1 MAKVNPYG
9 DSDWGGLF
17 EAQGNTLS
25 DVRAKISQERE
36 AKVRQA
42 YADVISGGG
51 SIAAGRQAKAIE
63 QQNQLFQG
71 IAQNLFGSE
80 DGMIS
85 QDPRL
90 AKAVKRD
97 KDRKE
102 VVSILGTYTDPN
114 SPGGS
119 EISEQEMKMGF
130 SELMKRGYVKEA
142 KEFLAMAQS
151 MGGQRRADVT
161 SGLEQDKF
169 KWKKIVDDKTL
180 TQGDIK
186 LRLNELQTKH
196 NIKID
201 YEKLGVS
208 KDDLKL
214 QGDIAF
220 AKIAWDKEKNNRAQ
234 GEVERSNLAR
244 EALTSRGYDI
254 NEDGNV
260 IKREQLKETERM
272 NTARIGNMEKD
283 IKLRSR
289 VQDFNEDFKNRSF
302 GWQKKMDEL
311 NADLKKQGLE
321 IRREGNRIQLVGI
334 ETRAAT
340 AKEGRKSQE
349 KMARNRINAN
359 LTMAEKR
366 IISAE
371 KLSNLDR
378 QSREEISKARDKTS
392 LEIANIKSKPK
403 QKEIKTVTDKDR
415 DQILSYIKGT
425 PGLEEKMKSALGQT
439 AWYDNFRSIN
449 SNSVAILTSKAKTV
463 QRHYSNAN
471 QYISLNQA
479 LDLLVSDM
487 TVKEREDVVQGK
499 DTSKKVPEVIIEE
512 IKE

>member
-25 DVRAKISQERE
+25 DVRAKIGQERE

-42 YADVISGGG
+42 YADVISSGG

-80 DGMIS
+80 DGIIS

-142 KEFLAMAQS
+142 KEFLTMAQS
-151 MGGQRRADVT
+151 MGGQRRADIT
-161 SGLEQDKF
+161 SGLEQQKF
-169 KWKKIVDDKTL
+169 NWKKIVDDKTL
-180 TQGDIK
+180 TQGDKK
-186 LRLNELQTKH
+186 LRLHELQTNH

-220 AKIAWDKEKNNRAQ
+220 AKIAWDQQKHNRAQ
-234 GEVERSNLAR
+234 GEIERSNLAR

-254 NEDGNV
+254 NEDGHV

-321 IRREGNRIQLVGI
+321 IRREGNNIQLVGI

-340 AKEGRKSQE
+340 ADKNRSAQIMQTRERILSSENMNIYNELGKNKRAELDRELRKSLDDAKTLRNTETIKAPNDNERLAVLNFVKTIKGVKDSKTNKTGPDLQNSLQE
-349 KMARNRINAN
+349 FYEGGDWGSIDSESIGTLASHAKKIMESYRRRG
-359 LTMAEKR
+359 M
-366 IISAE
+366 
-371 KLSNLDR
+371 
-378 QSREEISKARDKTS
+378 S
-392 LEIANIKSKPK
+392 LEITEAVQMIVEDNLGTGKFDFKRGSGP
-403 QKEIKTVTDKDR
+403 
-415 DQILSYIKGT
+415 QITI
-425 PGLEEKMKSALGQT
+425 
-439 AWYDNFRSIN
+439 
-449 SNSVAILTSKAKTV
+449 
-463 QRHYSNAN
+463 
-471 QYISLNQA
+471 
-479 LDLLVSDM
+479 
-487 TVKEREDVVQGK
+487 
-499 DTSKKVPEVIIEE
+499 KKVS
-512 IKE
+512 

>member
-9 DSDWGGLF
+9 GSDWGGLF

-25 DVRAKISQERE
+25 DVRAKIGQERE

-119 EISEQEMKMGF
+119 EISEQEMKQGF

-161 SGLEQDKF
+161 SGLDQQKF
-169 KWKKIVDDKTL
+169 NWKKIVDDKTL

-186 LRLNELQTKH
+186 LRLNELQTNH

-220 AKIAWDKEKNNRAQ
+220 AKIAWDKQKNNRAQ
-234 GEVERSNLAR
+234 GEIERSNLAR
-244 EALTSRGYDI
+244 ESLTSRGYDI

-260 IKREQLKETERM
+260 IKREQLTETERM

-321 IRREGNRIQLVGI
+321 IRREGNSIQLVGI
-334 ETRAAT
+334 ETRADT
-340 AKEGRKSQE
+340 ADKNRSAQIMQTRERILSSENMNIYNELGKNKRAELDRELRKSLDDAKTLRDTKTIKAPTKDERLAVLNFVKTIKGVKDLKTNKTGPNLQNSLQE
-349 KMARNRINAN
+349 FYEGGDFGSIDSESIGVLASHAKKIMESYRRRGIP
-359 LTMAEKR
+359 
-366 IISAE
+366 
-371 KLSNLDR
+371 
-378 QSREEISKARDKTS
+378 
-392 LEIANIKSKPK
+392 LEITEAVQMIVEDNLGTGKFDFKRGSGP
-403 QKEIKTVTDKDR
+403 
-415 DQILSYIKGT
+415 QITI
-425 PGLEEKMKSALGQT
+425 
-439 AWYDNFRSIN
+439 
-449 SNSVAILTSKAKTV
+449 
-463 QRHYSNAN
+463 
-471 QYISLNQA
+471 
-479 LDLLVSDM
+479 
-487 TVKEREDVVQGK
+487 
-499 DTSKKVPEVIIEE
+499 KKVSGP
-512 IKE
+512 

>member
-9 DSDWGGLF
+9 GSDWGGLF

-25 DVRAKISQERE
+25 DVRAKIGQERE

-119 EISEQEMKMGF
+119 EISEQEMKQGF

-161 SGLEQDKF
+161 SGLDQQKF
-169 KWKKIVDDKTL
+169 NWKKIVDDKTL
-180 TQGDIK
+180 TQGDKK
-186 LRLNELQTKH
+186 LRLNALQTNH

-220 AKIAWDKEKNNRAQ
+220 AKIAWDKQKNNRAQ
-234 GEVERSNLAR
+234 GEIERSNLAR
-244 EALTSRGYDI
+244 ESLTSRGYDI

-260 IKREQLKETERM
+260 IKREQLTETERM

-321 IRREGNRIQLVGI
+321 IRREGNNIQLVGI
-334 ETRAAT
+334 ETRADTEDKNRSAQLT
-340 AKEGRKSQE
+340 QTRERILSSENINRYNELGKNKRAELDRELRKSLDAAKTLRDTKTIKAPDKDERLAVLNFVKTIKGVKDSKTNKTGPNLQNSLQE
-349 KMARNRINAN
+349 FYEGGDWGSIDSESIGTLSSHAKKIMESHRRRGIPLEITDAVKMIVDAN
-359 LTMAEKR
+359 LGAGKFDFKR
-366 IISAE
+366 GSG
-371 KLSNLDR
+371 
-378 QSREEISKARDKTS
+378 
-392 LEIANIKSKPK
+392 P
-403 QKEIKTVTDKDR
+403 
-415 DQILSYIKGT
+415 QITI
-425 PGLEEKMKSALGQT
+425 
-439 AWYDNFRSIN
+439 
-449 SNSVAILTSKAKTV
+449 
-463 QRHYSNAN
+463 
-471 QYISLNQA
+471 
-479 LDLLVSDM
+479 
-487 TVKEREDVVQGK
+487 
-499 DTSKKVPEVIIEE
+499 KKVSGP
-512 IKE
+512 

>member
-9 DSDWGGLF
+9 GSDWGGLF

-25 DVRAKISQERE
+25 DVRAKIGQERE

-119 EISEQEMKMGF
+119 EISEQEMKQGF

-161 SGLEQDKF
+161 SGLDQQKF
-169 KWKKIVDDKTL
+169 NWKKIVDDKTL
-180 TQGDIK
+180 TQGDKK
-186 LRLNELQTKH
+186 LRLNELQTNH

-220 AKIAWDKEKNNRAQ
+220 AKIAWDKQKNNRAQ

-272 NTARIGNMEKD
+272 NTARIGKEEKD

-321 IRREGNRIQLVGI
+321 IRREGNSIQLVGI
-334 ETRAAT
+334 ETRADT
-340 AKEGRKSQE
+340 ADKNRSAQIMQTRERILSSENMNIYNELGKNKRAELDRELRKSLDDAKTLRDTKTIKAPNDNERLAVLNFVKTIKGVKDLKTNKTGPNLQNSLQE
-349 KMARNRINAN
+349 FYEGGDFGSIDSESIGVLASHAKKIMESYRRRGIP
-359 LTMAEKR
+359 
-366 IISAE
+366 
-371 KLSNLDR
+371 
-378 QSREEISKARDKTS
+378 
-392 LEIANIKSKPK
+392 LEITEAVQMIVEDNLGTGKFDFKRGSGP
-403 QKEIKTVTDKDR
+403 
-415 DQILSYIKGT
+415 QITI
-425 PGLEEKMKSALGQT
+425 
-439 AWYDNFRSIN
+439 
-449 SNSVAILTSKAKTV
+449 
-463 QRHYSNAN
+463 
-471 QYISLNQA
+471 
-479 LDLLVSDM
+479 
-487 TVKEREDVVQGK
+487 
-499 DTSKKVPEVIIEE
+499 KKVSGP
-512 IKE
+512 